1 MKTYQCP
8 CCGAPLAY
16 SGESGKLE
24 CASCGNRYAL
34 SDVEALDRQTTS
46 SDVRFS
52 METADFGA
60 EESAQVRSLICQSC
74 GAELMTDGTTTAT
87 ECPYCGSPTVLPE
100 RIDSGVRP
108 QRIVPFTVTK
118 EQAQAEF
125 EGYFKGKP
133 LLPNLF
139 AQGRN
144 RIADMRRLYVPYW
157 LFSCDAHARM
167 SYDAERVTTR
177 REGDWEIKRTEHFLV
192 LREGDMGFDSVP
204 VDAIEKLD
212 DAITESL
219 EPYDLSAARPFEPA
233 MLAGALADRADVR
246 AEDCEARAAARVE
259 NSVAD
264 AMRDTVNG
272 YTSVTERSREITSS
286 GGRAEPVLLPVWLIT
301 TQKEGKTYT
310 FAINGQTGALTCD
323 VPTDK
328 GKAALWGVGVFA
340 GVMAVAA
347 LAFWLMGSLASG
359 TLLMAGVLAL
369 IAAVIVVACLNAQLR
384 QADYQSAAGSYVR
397 AGSFSLTGEGD
408 HFLYEHTERRRIEKQ
423 EPPKDGPGAPPRPGK
438 SGAPDSRARQQ
449 EN

>member
-34 SDVEALDRQTTS
+34 SDVEALDRQTSS

-192 LREGDMGFDSVP
+192 LREGDMGCDSVP
-204 VDAIEKLD
+204 VDASEKMD

-347 LAFWLMGSLASG
+347 LALWLMGSLASG
-359 TLLMAGVLAL
+359 TLMMAGVLAL
-369 IAAVIVVACLNAQLR
+369 IAAVI
-384 QADYQSAAGSYVR
+384 
-397 AGSFSLTGEGD
+397 
-408 HFLYEHTERRRIEKQ
+408 
-423 EPPKDGPGAPPRPGK
+423 
-438 SGAPDSRARQQ
+438 
-449 EN
+449 

>member
-204 VDAIEKLD
+204 VDAI
-212 DAITESL
+212 
-219 EPYDLSAARPFEPA
+219 
-233 MLAGALADRADVR
+233 
-246 AEDCEARAAARVE
+246 
-259 NSVAD
+259 
-264 AMRDTVNG
+264 
-272 YTSVTERSREITSS
+272 
-286 GGRAEPVLLPVWLIT
+286 
-301 TQKEGKTYT
+301 
-310 FAINGQTGALTCD
+310 
-323 VPTDK
+323 
-328 GKAALWGVGVFA
+328 
-340 GVMAVAA
+340 
-347 LAFWLMGSLASG
+347 
-359 TLLMAGVLAL
+359 
-369 IAAVIVVACLNAQLR
+369 
-384 QADYQSAAGSYVR
+384 
-397 AGSFSLTGEGD
+397 
-408 HFLYEHTERRRIEKQ
+408 
-423 EPPKDGPGAPPRPGK
+423 
-438 SGAPDSRARQQ
+438 
-449 EN
+449 